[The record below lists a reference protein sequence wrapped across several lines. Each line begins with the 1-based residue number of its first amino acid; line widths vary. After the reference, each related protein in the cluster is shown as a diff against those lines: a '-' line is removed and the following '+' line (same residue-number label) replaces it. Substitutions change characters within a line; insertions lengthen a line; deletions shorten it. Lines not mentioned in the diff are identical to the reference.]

1 MEDAQFF
8 NNQLRM
14 MEISNILPV
23 IASANQQAAE
33 RSRTRFLWGFIGVS
47 IALVIILILSFVNN
61 RQKNK
66 LKKNKAEI
74 EEQNEKQ
81 KEMNAQLTELNQQL
95 IEDQYQARDL
105 HAPLY
110 GHQCGL
116 YQQVIRLSQTGK
128 P

>member
-33 RSRTRFLWGFIGVS
+33 RLVPAFFGVHWCKHGVGHHS
-47 IALVIILILSFVNN
+47 SSSFVNN
-61 RQKNK
+61 RQKNR

-81 KEMNAQLTELNQQL
+81 KE
-95 IEDQYQARDL
+95 
-105 HAPLY
+105 
-110 GHQCGL
+110 
-116 YQQVIRLSQTGK
+116 K
-128 P
+128 